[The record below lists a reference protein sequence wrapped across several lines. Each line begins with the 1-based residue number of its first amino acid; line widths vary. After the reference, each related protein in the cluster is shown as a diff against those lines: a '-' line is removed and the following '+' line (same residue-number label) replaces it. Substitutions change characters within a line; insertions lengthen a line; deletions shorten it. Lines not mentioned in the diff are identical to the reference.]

1 MSIDDL
7 VYEKTYFTKS
17 DNLEYHTYDTLN
29 IPDFYIHIPR
39 KTLIVS
45 KPEFAKQPG
54 LYGENY
60 TELGIIEISSN
71 DQDTLIHEI
80 VHFHKQNLQN
90 YNLEE
95 IETRRQTRD
104 YMNLFYSQ

>member
-7 VYEKTYFTKS
+7 VYDKGFFSRSDDLVYKS
-17 DNLEYHTYDTLN
+17 YDTLN

-45 KPEFAKQPG
+45 KPDFAKQPG

-60 TELGIIEISSN
+60 TEMGIIEISSG
-71 DQDTLIHEI
+71 DQDTLVHEI

-95 IETRRQTRD
+95 VETRRQTRD
-104 YMNLFYSQ
+104 YMNLFYG